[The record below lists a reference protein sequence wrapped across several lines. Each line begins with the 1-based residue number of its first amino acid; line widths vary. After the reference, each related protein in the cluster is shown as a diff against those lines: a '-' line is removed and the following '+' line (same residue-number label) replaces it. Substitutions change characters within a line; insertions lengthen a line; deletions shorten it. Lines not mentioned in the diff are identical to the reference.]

1 MGTSI
6 RFIYLICS
14 HLQHHPRVFTS
25 RSSSGFSLWIS
36 TFHVELYL
44 GDFFATHQ
52 FLLGLH
58 HHQLQHDLYI
68 STKLRLHHQHYS
80 TACISHHS
88 SHHNLT
94 AASPLAHSR
103 GCVVTGPSHYVG
115 VSALPAA
122 SATLARSVCV
132 CGARERGNQ
141 VNEGSA
147 VGQPFIS

>member
-1 MGTSI
+1 MGSAV
-6 RFIYLICS
+6 ICNTVPGF
-14 HLQHHPRVFTS
+14 LHP
-25 RSSSGFSLWIS
+25 
-36 TFHVELYL
+36 
-44 GDFFATHQ
+44 
-52 FLLGLH
+52 GLH
-58 HHQLQHDLYI
+58 LDFPSGSPPFTWSSTSATSSLPI
-68 STKLRLHHQHYS
+68 SFFLDYNIIINYS
-80 TACISHHS
+80 TTCISHHS

-115 VSALPAA
+115 VSALSAA